1 MADGTE
7 ANKVARHLQ
16 LSSLDGKSAYVD
28 KISQHFKNDKLS
40 DIVLV
45 VGGKRYPA
53 HKTILAA
60 LSPFFERMF
69 YGSTWKEGNE
79 GDVKLEE
86 LQICAD
92 VFETFLRYFYS
103 GSVSVTRE
111 TVIPI
116 VTLADKYDVDSLKDI
131 CTSYMI
137 NMLYTHHDIEA
148 GMSWVTFAEQMRMH
162 DLQKKC
168 YDLICFN
175 FEKAFNLT
183 GWSSLSLEQVLN
195 VLKRSD
201 IVVSNEYVVFQ
212 AVEAWLKDKTTTK
225 EEVSQ
230 LFSYIQFKNMT
241 VQQMCQVEK
250 SALSSKY
257 ESGFTNPLTPYLSD
271 AFRYVAVKNFYP
283 EGDREPASFQRL
295 YTCSADSSTKLTTA
309 RFDSKCCV
317 EVKPI
322 CSISSEPSKYRW
334 EFGKFNSSDKY
345 QIKLPSV
352 SRNSSYTNYYLYST
366 LPLTYKFKGKF
377 IIRNKAGYILC
388 AMNDGS
394 FKAQIPKLGGRIL
407 GEFSELHIPC
417 KSADDPD
424 NVAYDVMYSFVIE
437 NV

>member
-1 MADGTE
+1 MACGTE
-7 ANKVARHLQ
+7 ANKVAGHLQ

-69 YGSTWKEGNE
+69 YGSTWKEGNG

-148 GMSWVTFAEQMRMH
+148 AMSWVTFAEQMRMH

-168 YDLICFN
+168 YDQFLLPHF
-175 FEKAFNLT
+175 T
-183 GWSSLSLEQVLN
+183 SLFTQH
-195 VLKRSD
+195 
-201 IVVSNEYVVFQ
+201 
-212 AVEAWLKDKTTTK
+212 
-225 EEVSQ
+225 
-230 LFSYIQFKNMT
+230 FS
-241 VQQMCQVEK
+241 
-250 SALSSKY
+250 
-257 ESGFTNPLTPYLSD
+257 
-271 AFRYVAVKNFYP
+271 
-283 EGDREPASFQRL
+283 AS
-295 YTCSADSSTKLTTA
+295 
-309 RFDSKCCV
+309 
-317 EVKPI
+317 
-322 CSISSEPSKYRW
+322 
-334 EFGKFNSSDKY
+334 
-345 QIKLPSV
+345 
-352 SRNSSYTNYYLYST
+352 
-366 LPLTYKFKGKF
+366 
-377 IIRNKAGYILC
+377 
-388 AMNDGS
+388 
-394 FKAQIPKLGGRIL
+394 
-407 GEFSELHIPC
+407 
-417 KSADDPD
+417 
-424 NVAYDVMYSFVIE
+424 
-437 NV
+437 